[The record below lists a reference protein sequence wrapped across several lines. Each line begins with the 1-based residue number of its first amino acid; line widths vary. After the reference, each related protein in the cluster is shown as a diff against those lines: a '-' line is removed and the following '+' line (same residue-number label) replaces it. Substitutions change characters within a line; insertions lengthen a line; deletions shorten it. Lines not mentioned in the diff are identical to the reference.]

1 MRNVRNVLFT
11 MSLALI
17 GALASGCGTSG
28 DSSDSASEAQP
39 TALALDASALTPLAN
54 DFHYEGWIL
63 VGGEALTTGK
73 FNVTEEGVIIDLA
86 GEVIPDGLF
95 EVGVDLSD
103 ATDVILT
110 IEPAGDTDTI
120 PSETHYVAGALEE
133 GSAHLT
139 VASGAALGDD
149 FLTANGTYILATP
162 TDGADTNERSGVW
175 FVDISGDPIAA
186 SLDLPELPAGW
197 EYEGWAVI
205 DGQPVTTGRFT
216 ARDMA
221 DSFNGFSGDEMAP
234 PFPGED
240 FLINAP
246 EGALFPTELAEGKV
260 VISIEPSPDDSPA
273 PFLLKPLV
281 AEVPA
286 DAIAHAAQSLD
297 NHAESFP
304 TMTATLVVVD

>member
-1 MRNVRNVLFT
+1 MRNIHSVFLSIT
-11 MSLALI
+11 LALSLAL
-17 GALASGCGTSG
+17 AAGCSTG
-28 DSSDSASEAQP
+28 SDSTSSADQP

-63 VGGEALTTGK
+63 VDGAPLTTGK
-73 FNVTEEGVIIDLA
+73 FNVDEEGVIVDLW
-86 GEVIPDGLF
+86 GQVIPGGIF

-120 PSETHYVAGALEE
+120 PSETHYVAGGLED
-133 GSAHLT
+133 GQAHLT
-139 VASGAALGDD
+139 VAAGAALGDD
-149 FLTANGTYILATP
+149 FQMANGTYILATP
-162 TDGADTNERSGVW
+162 TDGMDTNERSGVW
-175 FVDISGDPIAA
+175 FVDIAQEPFAP
-186 SLDLPELPAGW
+186 SLDLPELPEGW

-205 DGQPVTTGRFT
+205 DGVPVTTGRFT

-221 DSFNGFSGDEMAP
+221 DAFNGFSGEMMAP

-240 FLINAP
+240 FLVNAP
-246 EGALFPTELAEGKV
+246 EGTWFPTELSEGKV

-281 AEVPA
+281 GDVPV
-286 DAIAHAAQSLD
+286 DALDHAAQSLD

-304 TMTATLVVVD
+304 SVTASLVVMD